1 MRGIVMSTNEV
12 SLTAEKK
19 KTIGLKIVTYIVSVL
34 LALMVLLPFISMI
47 REIFGD
53 EVVILPTASG
63 NFTVVTKPRETMMTW
78 KEFTQLFNKPTW
90 TAFGNL
96 VLVTVTSTIL
106 NIYFSA
112 ITAYAITAYEWKLRE
127 AFEKFIIVTMMIPG
141 TVASIG
147 FVQMCYKFHLANN
160 LVMLIIPAIATPMTV
175 FFMRMY
181 LKATFSKEVVESAR
195 IDGAGEF
202 RIFNQIMLPLMKPA
216 IATQTIFCFVA
227 SWSNSWV
234 PSIILIDD
242 KVKTLNVLNYTSAT
256 YVRGAEL
263 LMCIPPVLVYLFLSK
278 HIVEGVALGSVKA

>member
-96 VLVTVTSTIL
+96 VLVTATSTIL
-106 NIYFSA
+106 NIY
-112 ITAYAITAYEWKLRE
+112 
-127 AFEKFIIVTMMIPG
+127 
-141 TVASIG
+141 
-147 FVQMCYKFHLANN
+147 
-160 LVMLIIPAIATPMTV
+160 
-175 FFMRMY
+175 
-181 LKATFSKEVVESAR
+181 EVHHR
-195 IDGAGEF
+195 CHDDPQHGCF
-202 RIFNQIMLPLMKPA
+202 YR
-216 IATQTIFCFVA
+216 FCSDVLQ
-227 SWSNSWV
+227 V
-234 PSIILIDD
+234 PSG
-242 KVKTLNVLNYTSAT
+242 K
-256 YVRGAEL
+256 
-263 LMCIPPVLVYLFLSK
+263 
-278 HIVEGVALGSVKA
+278 